1 MEAEFDFGQLLPVY
15 YRVTEPVKL
24 LFIAATVILVKL
36 KVFVHDPFIL
46 KAG

>member
-1 MEAEFDFGQLLPVY
+1 VEAEFDFGQLLPVY